1 MQRSTRILV
10 GALALILLLAGT
22 ALAARNLAN
31 HTGQRPVAAS
41 QAPKQSEA
49 PEAPLTDAEAAHFVD
64 RLHVAG
70 ITTTPAA
77 FRALAAKYGAGGAV
91 RLMAWAKATGKSTA
105 DIAKMRDGGMGWGQI
120 AHALNQSPGIGSIMG
135 GGDGAAHA
143 ADKAEPSE
151 SPGS

>member
-10 GALALILLLAGT
+10 GSLALILILAGT
-22 ALAARNLAN
+22 ALAARNLAD
-31 HTGQRPVAAS
+31 HPGQGPLAAS

-49 PEAPLTDAEAAHFVD
+49 PEAPLTDAEAAHFVE
-64 RLHVAG
+64 RLHAAG
-70 ITTTPAA
+70 LTTTAAA

-91 RLMAWAKATGKSTA
+91 RLMAWAKETGKTTA

-120 AHALNQSPGIGSIMG
+120 AHTLHQSPGIGSIMG
-135 GGDGAAHA
+135 GRDGVAHA
-143 ADKAEPSE
+143 AGKAEPSE

>member
-22 ALAARNLAN
+22 AVAARNLAD
-31 HTGQRPVAAS
+31 HPGQGPVAAS

-64 RLHVAG
+64 RLHAAG
-70 ITTTPAA
+70 ITTTAVA

-91 RLMAWAKATGKSTA
+91 RLMAWAKATSKPTA
-105 DIAKMRDGGMGWGQI
+105 DIAKMRDSGMGWGQI
-120 AHALNQSPGIGSIMG
+120 AHALHQSPGIGSIMG
-135 GGDGAAHA
+135 GGDGAANG
-143 ADKAEPSE
+143 ADKAEASE